1 MRDKL
6 INKMAEAWY
15 LKCVESASDTLT
27 WEEFKLKKPKLAE
40 DILQKQEAALD
51 ALLGELEEPKIVQ
64 EIGTGFIEG
73 KIVITDA
80 RKLYQQLLDM
90 RK

>member
-6 INKMAEAWY
+6 INKMRYAHQDCLCNADGTNEEAW
-15 LKCVESASDTLT
+15 
-27 WEEFKLKKPKLAE
+27 
-40 DILQKQEAALD
+40 EAALD
-51 ALLGELEEPKIVQ
+51 ALLGELEEPKVVQ

-80 RKLYQQLLDM
+80 RNLYQQLLDM
-90 RK
+90 RKE